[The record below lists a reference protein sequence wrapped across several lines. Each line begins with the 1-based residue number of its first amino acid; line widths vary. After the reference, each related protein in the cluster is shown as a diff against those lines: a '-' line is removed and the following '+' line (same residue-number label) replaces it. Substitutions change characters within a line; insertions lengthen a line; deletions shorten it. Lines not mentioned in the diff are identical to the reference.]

1 MGKEDIK
8 VRPVVLE
15 DAETICGIYN
25 FYVEHTAITFETIAV
40 EVAEMKGRIE
50 EVLAAGLPYLVAEKE
65 NRVVGYCYIHK
76 WKNRCAYASTK
87 ELTVYLDKAY
97 MQQGVGT
104 LLFEHLLKA
113 VDLKD
118 THVLV
123 SGICLPNEGSVSL
136 HEKFGFKKVSHMKQV
151 GWKFDRWRDVGH
163 WELILYRSPS
173 ILVICTGNSCRSQM
187 AHGFLQSFDP
197 DIEVASAG
205 TEPTSEVN
213 PMAVKVMAEAG
224 VDISNHVPENITKY
238 LDRKW
243 DYVITVCDGAN
254 EKCPVFTGFVKHRIH
269 IGFDDPSKVVGS
281 PLFIENEFHRV
292 RDEIKEK
299 FYQFYLSEIV
309 G

>member
-1 MGKEDIK
+1 MEKKRVRI
-8 VRPVVLE
+8 RPVVLE
-15 DAETICGIYN
+15 DAEVICEIYN
-25 FYVEHTAITFETIAV
+25 YYVEHTAITFETLAV
-40 EVAEMKGRIE
+40 STTEMRTRIR
-50 EVLAAGLPYLVAEKE
+50 EVLSSGLPYFVAEQDS
-65 NRVVGYCYIHK
+65 RVVGYCYIHQ
-76 WKNRCAYASTK
+76 WKTRCAYASTK
-87 ELTVYLDKAY
+87 EVTVYLDKGCLG
-97 MQQGVGT
+97 QGIGT
-104 LLFEHLLKA
+104 LLFGHLLNS
-113 VDLKD
+113 VDVRN

-197 DIEVASAG
+197 DIDVASAG
-205 TEPTSEVN
+205 TEPASEVN

-224 VDISNHVPENITKY
+224 IDISNHVPESITKY

-243 DYVITVCDGAN
+243 DYVITVCDGAHEN
-254 EKCPVFTGFVKHRIH
+254 CPVFTGSVKHRMH
-269 IGFDDPSKVVGS
+269 IGFDDPSKAVGS